1 MTLLAALTALVVLFF
16 AGFGLGAFLARF
28 YRILI
33 TENKKS

>member
-1 MTLLAALTALVVLFF
+1 MTPLGTLTALVVLFF
-16 AGFGLGAFLARF
+16 AGFGLGALLARL